1 MSPGPFSFVRRTR
14 NTGAMTR
21 DDADALLAR
30 GQTEAAI
37 AALTAA
43 GRGGDGRA
51 WFRLAILR
59 LTGDRIARDLP
70 GARAALAAARI
81 AGDPDAA
88 LMEVALTANGTGA
101 PRDWRGAVTL
111 LKTAARRDRVAQA
124 HLALLTAMDLD
135 ADGLPRR
142 LPELRPL
149 STAPRIGIA
158 HGFLTAAEGRHIVEA
173 AAELLE
179 PSMVVDPRTG
189 RQVPHPIRTSRSAA
203 IGPTRETLPIQ
214 AILRRIALLSDTG
227 VEQGEPLTLLDYR
240 PGQEYRP
247 HHDAI
252 PGLANQRIATVLLY
266 LNQGYAGG
274 ATRFTR
280 SGLTIEGRGG
290 DALVFG
296 NTLPDGRPDP
306 DAEHAGL
313 PVIEGQKLLAT
324 RWIRSA
330 PIDPWTMGGS

>member
-1 MSPGPFSFVRRTR
+1 MIP
-14 NTGAMTR
+14 
-21 DDADALLAR
+21 DDIDALLAH
-30 GQTEAAI
+30 GQVDAAVTS
-37 AALTAA
+37 LEAA
-43 GRGGDGRA
+43 GRRGDGRA
-51 WFRLAILR
+51 WFRLALLR
-59 LTGDRIARDLP
+59 LTGDPVPRDLP
-70 GARAALAAARI
+70 AARAALAAARI

-88 LMEVALTANGTGA
+88 LMEVALTANGTGGT
-101 PRDWRGAVTL
+101 RDWRGAVTL
-111 LKTAARRDRVAQA
+111 LEAAATRDRVASE
-124 HLALLTAMDLD
+124 HLALLRAMDID
-135 ADGLPRR
+135 ADGLPRQ
-142 LPELRPL
+142 LPDLHPL
-149 STAPRIGIA
+149 SQSPRIGLA
-158 HGFLTAAEGRHIVEA
+158 HGFLTPAEGRHIVQA

-189 RQVPHPIRTSRSAA
+189 RQVPHPVRTSRSAA

-214 AILRRIALLSDTG
+214 AILMRIAILSGTD

-252 PGLANQRIATVLLY
+252 PGLRNQRIATVLLY

-274 ATRFTR
+274 ATRFTQ

-296 NTLPDGRPDP
+296 NTLPDGRADP
-306 DAEHAGL
+306 AAEHAGL
-313 PVIEGQKLLAT
+313 PVSEGQKLLAT
-324 RWIRSA
+324 RWIRGA